1 VEQHGDFIWQDEGAV
16 GGGGASGFS
25 PDEERAVIRELEHD
39 FGSNGIEDGF
49 DWERVDF
56 WESSADEQTS
66 GGGAVMTV
74 SEAGGAGWFV
84 GQGEIAFG
92 GGGEGATAG
101 DWCID
106 ESFGVLQDAE
116 AVLVEGDDDGGGL
129 GQPFFCL

>member
-1 VEQHGDFIWQDEGAV
+1 
-16 GGGGASGFS
+16 
-25 PDEERAVIRELEHD
+25 
-39 FGSNGIEDGF
+39 
-49 DWERVDF
+49 
-56 WESSADEQTS
+56 
-66 GGGAVMTV
+66 MTV
-74 SEAGGAGWFV
+74 SEAWGAGWFV